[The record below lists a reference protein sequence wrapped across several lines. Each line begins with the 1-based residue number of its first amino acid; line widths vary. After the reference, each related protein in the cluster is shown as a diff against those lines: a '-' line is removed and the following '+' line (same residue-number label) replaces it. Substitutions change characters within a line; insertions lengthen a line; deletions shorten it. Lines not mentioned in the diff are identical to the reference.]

1 MARHAADTSPTAELE
16 RLREPAAEPPR
27 GGRRRLSEPD
37 AELALALA
45 DLAVVA
51 TDLDVAP
58 LEAAHEPPVTV
69 AVIPPV
75 VTEKVVTEKV
85 VTASRAVRRSARFTF
100 DGDVAGCLRT
110 HVVAAL
116 VTVLSLGFLF
126 PWGLVTVQ
134 QWKAHHL
141 SVGGRR
147 LVFRGDSRD
156 LLGRWVAWWLLTL
169 GTLGIYGF
177 WVYGK
182 VSRWVWA
189 NTDYEAVWQIESE
202 SATAYLNRPLAP
214 PSRLHLAFFTE
225 AGRHQVG

>member
-27 GGRRRLSEPD
+27 GGRRRLAEPD

-45 DLAVVA
+45 DLAVVP
-51 TDLDVAP
+51 TDLDVAALDAAP
-58 LEAAHEPPVTV
+58 EAPETAA
-69 AVIPPV
+69 AVSPV
-75 VTEKVVTEKV
+75 VTDKA
-85 VTASRAVRRSARFTF
+85 VTASSAVRRSARFTF

-147 LVFRGDSRD
+147 LVFSGDSRD

-169 GTLGIYGF
+169 GTVGIYGF

-182 VSRWVWA
+182 VSRWVWD